1 MGLGAGIVFLVLLF
15 GTNIMRSSTSGSR
28 WWDPVWLAWLTVP
41 MYLLHVFEEY
51 AHDVFGRVYLIA
63 DDVCKGQGYPPY
75 PDCPIPTAHFPLV
88 NIALVWVAAPLAAWL
103 SRRNIVIG
111 LTFYGL
117 ILFNG
122 VLHIVTA
129 LLQGSDAY
137 PGVVTGVLL
146 FIPISLWVIYV
157 CLKSGVMNAK
167 AVAVAFAGGIVGHI
181 LLVVAYS
188 IFKVTGSASA
198 LYAFDIA
205 CVTLPFL
212 IAGYGSKLL
221 GPRAYRSVAAA

>member
-1 MGLGAGIVFLVLLF
+1 MGLGAGIVLLILLF
-15 GTNIMRSSTSGSR
+15 GTNVMRSSPTGSR

-51 AHDVFGRVYLIA
+51 AHDILGRTYLIA
-63 DDVCKGQGYPPY
+63 DNVCKAQGYPLY

-88 NIALVWVAAPLAAWL
+88 NIALVWVAAPIAAWL

-122 VLHIVTA
+122 VLHVVTA

-137 PGVVTGVLL
+137 PGMVTGSLL
-146 FIPISLWVIYV
+146 FIPISFWVIYV

-167 AVAVAFAGGIVGHI
+167 AIAISFGGGIVGHI
-181 LLVVAYS
+181 VLGVAYLV
-188 IFKVTGSASA
+188 FKVSGSAPA
-198 LYAFDIA
+198 MYGFDIA
-205 CVTLPFL
+205 CVTVPFL
-212 IAGYGSKLL
+212 IAGLGSKFL
-221 GPRAYRSVAAA
+221 GPQAYRSFAAA